1 MKRRIFLQSIGAG
14 AITLALPVVHSR
26 TGWSGPTCA
35 KSLTE
40 WMESKF
46 YCVMG
51 EPTAF
56 MDLPKHDANKF
67 FTDASLKALDPAGD
81 AQIIRISYDTLA
93 YAVEGYTAK
102 EAESMLAKHFYEGL
116 KELDEGDR
124 KQIVWRVKPQFKS
137 DYIRE
142 WGDTYLTAEELEDK
156 AYNNVSKDDLKIPEN
171 AQFDFDTNSY
181 RYVKKSYYLHRIRM
195 RLAMPEVNFEQ
206 IDSYKLEGK
215 TAKRINNEY

>member
-1 MKRRIFLQSIGAG
+1 MKRRSFLQAIGAG
-14 AITLALPVVHSR
+14 AITLAAPVVYSG

-35 KSLTE
+35 RSLTE

-51 EPTAF
+51 EPSAF
-56 MDLPKHDANKF
+56 MELQKHDANKF
-67 FTDASLKALDPAGD
+67 FTDASMKVLDPAGD
-81 AQIIRISYDTLA
+81 HQIIRISYDTLS

-102 EAESMLAKHFYEGL
+102 EAEAMLAKHFYEGL
-116 KELDEGDR
+116 KELDDGDR

-156 AYNNVSKDDLKIPEN
+156 AYNNVSKDDLKIPED

-181 RYVKKSYYLHRIRM
+181 RYVKKSYWLHRIRM

-206 IDSYKLEGK
+206 IDSYKPEGS
-215 TAKRINNEY
+215 TAKRI